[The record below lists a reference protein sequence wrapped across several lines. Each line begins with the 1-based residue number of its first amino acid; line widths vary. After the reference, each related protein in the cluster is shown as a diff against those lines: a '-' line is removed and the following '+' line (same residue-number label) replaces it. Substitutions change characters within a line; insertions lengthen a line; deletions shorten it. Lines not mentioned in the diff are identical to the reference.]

1 MSVRPDLWRG
11 DPIFRRPSRCNDDSY
26 RVFHRDFPGRVV
38 AHFYGDNAGVMAE
51 RFCELFGEEDGS
63 KAKVPVG
70 LREIEM
76 PQESAD
82 QIDEILASHRDSI
95 QRENESWSKLGGR
108 VVGAEGDDL
117 TAPPQENSDV

>member
-63 KAKVPVG
+63 KAKVPIG
-70 LREIEM
+70 LREIETAL
-76 PQESAD
+76 SA
-82 QIDEILASHRDSI
+82 QKAGHARLKTQGDSV
-95 QRENESWSKLGGR
+95 RENKLK
-108 VVGAEGDDL
+108 
-117 TAPPQENSDV
+117 PH